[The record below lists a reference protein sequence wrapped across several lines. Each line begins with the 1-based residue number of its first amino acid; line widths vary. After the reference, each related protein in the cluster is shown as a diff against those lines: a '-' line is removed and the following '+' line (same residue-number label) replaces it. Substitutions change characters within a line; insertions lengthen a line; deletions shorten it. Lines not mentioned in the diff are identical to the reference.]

1 MLNRRE
7 ALVQGGGVLSL
18 LGAMATTSAQARA
31 QTSAAPQPK
40 RVLPVGVPLGKHQVV
55 PLPFDAKKL
64 KGLSEKLLT
73 SHHDNN
79 YAGAVTNL
87 NKVEQMLAGLPKDAP
102 GFEVAGL
109 RERELV
115 FSNSMVLHE
124 HYFGNLG
131 GNGKPLGAIMP
142 ALESTFSGR
151 WEEMFRATGM
161 SLAGGSGWA
170 VLAYSFAWNGLRIV
184 WSGNHS
190 QVLAFSAP
198 VLVMDMYEHAYQMDY
213 GAAAAKYVDA
223 FFANIN
229 WDEVNRRYERALSMA
244 RAG

>member
-7 ALVQGGGVLSL
+7 ALVQGGSVLSL
-18 LGAMATTSAQARA
+18 LGAMAGTAQAQPA
-31 QTSAAPQPK
+31 AAPTK
-40 RVLPVGVPLGKHQVV
+40 RVPPVGLPLGKHTVV

-64 KGLSEKLLT
+64 KGLSEKLMT

-79 YAGAVTNL
+79 YATAVNNL
-87 NKVEQMLAGLPKDAP
+87 NKVETMLAGLPKDTP
-102 GFEVAGL
+102 GFEVNGL

-115 FSNSMVLHE
+115 FRNSLILHE

-131 GNGKPLGAIMP
+131 GNGKASGAIVP
-142 ALESTFSGR
+142 ALDSTFGGR

-161 SLAGGSGWA
+161 SLAGGSGWV
-170 VLAYSFAWNGLRIV
+170 VLAYSFVWNRLDLV

-190 QVLAFSAP
+190 QALAFAAP

-229 WDEVNRRYERALSMA
+229 WDEVNRRYQQALA
-244 RAG
+244 HAG